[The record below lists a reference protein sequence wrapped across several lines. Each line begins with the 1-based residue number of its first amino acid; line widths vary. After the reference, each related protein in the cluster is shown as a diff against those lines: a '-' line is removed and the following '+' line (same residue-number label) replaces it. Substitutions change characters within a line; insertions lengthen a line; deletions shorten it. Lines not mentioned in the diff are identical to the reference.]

1 MSVLAHLVVGQQN
14 PEPAATRALGYLLR
28 SGKKSGPLRAVIGLL
43 RPAGVEFAPGRVE
56 CEGKIGDG
64 QPDVS
69 LYDAD
74 GRLRVLLENKFW
86 AGLTDQQPVGYLDIL
101 DGRPDAAVVFVA
113 PRERIDPLWRELGRR
128 CTAADRAFED
138 EKHTHDLVFARAGG
152 TVVAA
157 ISWGQLLAT
166 LESAAE
172 KKVTRRDIAQLR
184 GLTDRMERE
193 GFLPF
198 RGEELSDSWTAR
210 QLMQYFDLIQSITD
224 ACEHAETKK
233 LAWGGTGHRYGRY
246 LHLPPNFKNLWL
258 GVDFEA
264 WRRCGVSPLWL
275 ALQASTL
282 VPKWEADLEAE
293 RTEIKKIKEQANKGI
308 REVDG
313 EPIEKAI
320 AGWEKWAAN
329 SLRRIEGQTVPG
341 LRGNQARLVG
351 VLRDIDDEAH
361 GVEERVLVPVRLR
374 TGEEE
379 EIVVRDA
386 ARQLSRIREA
396 LAAAFGEETAVSKA
410 DTGP

>member
-1 MSVLAHLVVGQQN
+1 MSVLAHLVVGQQD

-28 SGKKSGPLRAVIGLL
+28 SGKKSKPLQAVIGLL
-43 RPAGVEFAPGRVE
+43 PAGVQFAPGRVE
-56 CEGKIGDG
+56 SEETHGDNR
-64 QPDVS
+64 PDVS
-69 LYDAD
+69 IYDAD
-74 GRLRVLLENKFW
+74 GQLRVLLENKFW

-101 DGRPDAAVVFVA
+101 GGRRDAAVVFVV
-113 PRERIDPLWRELGRR
+113 PRERIEPLWRELGRR
-128 CTAADRAFED
+128 CAAADRAFKD
-138 EKHTHDLVFARAGG
+138 EERTGDLIFARAGG

-172 KKVTRRDIAQLR
+172 KKATRRDIAQLR

-224 ACEHAETKK
+224 ACEHAKTKK
-233 LAWGGTGHRYGRY
+233 LAWGGAGHRHGRY
-246 LHLPPNFKNLWL
+246 LHLSPNFKNLWL

-282 VPKWEADLEAE
+282 VPKWESDLEAE
-293 RTEIKKIKEQANKGI
+293 RTEIEKIKEQANKGI
-308 REVDG
+308 GEIKG

-320 AGWEKWAAN
+320 ARWEKWAAN
-329 SLRRIEGQTVPG
+329 SLKRIEGQTVPG

-351 VLRDIDDEAH
+351 ILQDIDDEAH
-361 GVEERVLVPVRLR
+361 GVEERVLIPVRLR
-374 TGEEE
+374 TGEDED
-379 EIVVRDA
+379 IVVKDA
-386 ARQLSRIREA
+386 ARQLSRIGEA
-396 LAAAFGEETAVSKA
+396 LAAAFGEGVAGPKA
-410 DTGP
+410 GAPP

>member
-1 MSVLAHLVVGQQN
+1 MSVLAHLVIGQQD

-43 RPAGVEFAPGRVE
+43 PAGVQFAPGRVE
-56 CEGKIGDG
+56 CEERHGDD

-74 GRLRVLLENKFW
+74 GRLRVLIENKFW
-86 AGLTDQQPVGYLDIL
+86 AGLTDRQPVGYLDL
-101 DGRPDAAVVFVA
+101 LHGRPNAALLFVA
-113 PRERIDPLWRELGRR
+113 SRERIDPLWRELGRR
-128 CTAADRAFED
+128 CAAADRAFED
-138 EKHTHDLVFARAGG
+138 EERTGDLVFARAGG

-157 ISWGQLLAT
+157 VSWGQLLAT

-172 KKVTRRDIAQLR
+172 KKATRRDIAQLR

-193 GFLPF
+193 GFVPF
-198 RGEELSDSWTAR
+198 RGEELSDSWTAT

-233 LAWGGTGHRYGRY
+233 LAWGGTGHRYGQY
-246 LHLPPNFKNLWL
+246 LHLRTNFKNLWL

-275 ALQASTL
+275 ALRASTL

-293 RTEIKKIKEQANKGI
+293 RAEIKRIKEQANKGI
-308 REVDG
+308 KEVEG

-329 SLRRIEGQTVPG
+329 SLKRIEGQTVSG

-351 VLRDIDDEAH
+351 VLRDIDDEAYC
-361 GVEERVLVPVRLR
+361 VEERVLIPVRLR
-374 TGEEE
+374 TGEDED
-379 EIVVRDA
+379 IVVKDA
-386 ARQLSRIREA
+386 ARQLSRIGEA